1 MSRLAALPT
10 LPMLKR
16 TQCLEG
22 LPHLP
27 LGKTQVVMALKVEP
41 EFGARAEEM
50 TEAQRG
56 IAGDGALAIQYSGNP
71 IGRYV
76 QLARELCR
84 AHVERVQ
91 FLGEVLAG
99 GDCDACH
106 VFLLARLQPATS
118 AGVRSYNPTFGPSR
132 LTGLSGRTG
141 GGSSAR

>member
-1 MSRLAALPT
+1 
-10 LPMLKR
+10 MLKR

-99 GDCDACH
+99 GIAMRAMCFSLRDCNRGQ
-106 VFLLARLQPATS
+106 VLQSYIWLQQVDRP
-118 AGVRSYNPTFGPSR
+118 VRQN
-132 LTGLSGRTG
+132 
-141 GGSSAR
+141 